1 MNSLKLLS
9 EMNISISI
17 VLATVFTLSQILT
30 LSFMGVLFLT
40 SDARVYN
47 LVFSQLLLN
56 KK

>member
-9 EMNISISI
+9 EMNTSISI
-17 VLATVFTLSQILT
+17 VLATLSQIFT
-30 LSFMGVLFLT
+30 LSFMGVLVLT